1 MQDVAGELALYF
13 LFMTATTSILSLPL
27 APATLLVA
35 KLAPPW
41 AVASIATAASIVSAC
56 FDHWFVRRAFRLR
69 ALESMRTRTLFVKAE
84 RWAKV
89 APFWTIAG
97 FAGLPLP
104 FILMRVLMPL
114 SGYPMRRYVAATGL
128 GRFPRFYVI
137 AAFGAVVDIP
147 NEVLVGLLVAGVVLS
162 AATWGAQRLGW
173 IKGPL
178 AADAPGPAPFDGGE
192 QGGRGGGL

>member
-1 MQDVAGELALYF
+1 MQDVAGELALYL

-27 APATLLVA
+27 APATLLAA

-41 AVASIATAASIVSAC
+41 AVATIATSASIVSAC

-69 ALESMRTRTLFVKAE
+69 VLESMRTRPLFVKAE

-114 SGYPMRRYVAATGL
+114 SGYPMRRYATATAL

-137 AAFGAVVDIP
+137 AACGAVVDIP
-147 NEVLVGLLVAGVVLS
+147 DEVLVGLLVAGAVIS
-162 AATWGAQRLGW
+162 AATYGAQRLGW

-178 AADAPGPAPFDGGE
+178 APYAPGPDKLDPEDGGRE
-192 QGGRGGGL
+192 GP